1 MSTYKFVKH
10 THTQTTTIKYSAYF
24 EKRVAKRMVYILAS
38 TRGCSPEITNS
49 FCWNHYVKKLFHIPQ
64 DKVHQGNHSLSHM
77 HTAKEGS
84 TDIYI
89 LFPYLKTHVLQWFA
103 QSSGNSCAKSLWHK
117 VAALVSDCSGWL
129 DKLQIGVFSF
139 KDIPRQCLAT
149 VHTVDQNGH
158 GLHR

>member
-1 MSTYKFVKH
+1 MSTYKFVNKH
-10 THTQTTTIKYSAYF
+10 THTKPTTIKNSAYF
-24 EKRVAKRMVYILAS
+24 EKRVAKRMVSILAS
-38 TRGCSPEITNS
+38 TWGCSPEIANS
-49 FCWNHYVKKLFHIPQ
+49 FSWNHYVKKLFHTPQ
-64 DKVHQGNHSLSHM
+64 DKVHQGNH
-77 HTAKEGS
+77 TAKEGSLGS

-103 QSSGNSCAKSLWHK
+103 RSSGNSCAKSLWHK
-117 VAALVSDCSGWL
+117 VAALASDCSGWL

>member
-1 MSTYKFVKH
+1 MSTYKFVK
-10 THTQTTTIKYSAYF
+10 KKKKNSAYF

-38 TRGCSPEITNS
+38 TWGCYPEITNLFS
-49 FCWNHYVKKLFHIPQ
+49 WHHYVKEKLFHTPQ
-64 DKVHQGNHSLSHM
+64 DKVHQGNHSLPYM
-77 HTAKEGS
+77 HTSKEGSLGS

-89 LFPYLKTHVLQWFA
+89 FFPYLKTCVLQWFA
-103 QSSGNSCAKSLWHK
+103 QSSGNSCAKSLRHK
-117 VAALVSDCSGWL
+117 VASLVYEWSGWL